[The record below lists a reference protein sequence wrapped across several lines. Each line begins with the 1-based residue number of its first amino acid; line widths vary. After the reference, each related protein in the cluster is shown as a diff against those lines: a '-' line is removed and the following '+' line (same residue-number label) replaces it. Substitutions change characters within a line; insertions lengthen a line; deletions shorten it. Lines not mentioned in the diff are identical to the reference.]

1 MCAVKDESRTSAIA
15 TTSYILAISS
25 TTMNARLI
33 FLLASFAGKASAF
46 TVQGGVTY
54 NLHRRALVAP
64 LGMTQEDNAVD
75 TSRLHT
81 GKVKFFT
88 KNRGYGFIVPADG
101 GEDVFAHQENIQMDG
116 YRYLVPKDTVHY
128 RLKIN
133 EKNGKTYAT
142 EIFKAGS
149 IEEIAAVSH
158 ELEDAVLEATLMEAD
173 AIGVALEADQIAE
186 SLDAQKHDG
195 STMTIQS
202 AQEIAAV
209 ESKAK
214 TVEEEVEDIAAH
226 VLPVMA
232 VEEIARKLSEDQKK
246 AEANEKAKV
255 AANIDKTHP
264 DPFHHLKSM
273 FGM

>member
-1 MCAVKDESRTSAIA
+1 MLPK
-15 TTSYILAISS
+15 TTA
-25 TTMNARLI
+25 TMNARLI
-33 FLLASFAGKASAF
+33 FLLASFAGKAGAF

-54 NLHRRALVAP
+54 NLHHRPLVAP

-81 GKVKFFT
+81 GEVKFFA
-88 KNRGYGFIVPADG
+88 KKKGYGFIVPADG
-101 GEDVFAHQENIQMDG
+101 GDDVFAHQENIQMDG
-116 YRYLVPKDTVHY
+116 YRYLVPKEIVHY
-128 RLKIN
+128 KVKIN

-142 EIFKAGS
+142 EIYKAGS
-149 IEEIAAVSH
+149 IEEMAAVSH

-173 AIGVALEADQIAE
+173 AIGVALEADQAAE
-186 SLDAQKHDG
+186 SLDAQEHDE
-195 STMTIQS
+195 STMTVQFAS
-202 AQEIAAV
+202 EIAEV
-209 ESKAK
+209 EAKAK
-214 TVEEEVEDIAAH
+214 TVEEEVGDIAAH

-232 VEEIARKLSEDQKK
+232 VEEIASKLSEDQKK

-264 DPFHHLKSM
+264 DPFRHLKSM